1 MSAQPHS
8 CQLAGV
14 LQQRYSWPLLP
25 LDIWNIISLELIQ
38 APESLTQQPE
48 VLFVVFQ
55 GRKQLCMDVQVSEL
69 LKCASLTEFFAG
81 LKVEQVSE
89 EVVLALLWD
98 TPPSSQAILG
108 VLTRLTQSTEVT
120 GRKLQATGMVVGRQL
135 VALGVIACEGGVS
148 LQGQGTK
155 LDLSV
160 PVCLRTLLHWE
171 LKPDL
176 IMLKD
181 SGAPLFPSLDSH
193 LLSHLAS
200 LAKHAEEIQLVAPV
214 PSIVLR
220 DGKELQSYEF
230 DDRFLNERSS
240 FEANAEE
247 VKRIKTGWV
256 CDCGATN
263 TQDGKTCDSCGK
275 RRTLQIEVHERHSST
290 ETCAQCQALKAQLDE
305 GKVCPACGVTN
316 RTTAR
321 ICKACFVAFSVPLTP
336 GEWLCAAC
344 KMNNSA
350 SRTYCAGCYAS
361 KGQETRGSP
370 ESRWTCDNCQ
380 TVNLKGLSRCKN
392 CLLKPGAVAP
402 VITWTCRKCHF
413 SNSNEASSCR
423 ACSSSKDIAVSV
435 TDTARTEGPDYWTC
449 WSCKGLNLPEKSRCR
464 KCGNARTSDQVQFDY
479 SPPSEEAK
487 VCLNCQKP
495 VSGRGSFCAACLH
508 SEPKPTWTC
517 SNCSTINSAGY
528 CSKCFHRPK

>member
-14 LQQRYSWPLLP
+14 LQQRYSLPLLP
-25 LDIWNIISLELIQ
+25 LDVWNILSLELIQ
-38 APESLTQQPE
+38 TPESLTQQPE
-48 VLFVVFQ
+48 VLFVAFQ

-69 LKCASLTEFFAG
+69 LRCESLTEFFAE
-81 LKVEQVSE
+81 LKVEQISE
-89 EVVLALLWD
+89 EIVLVLLWD
-98 TPPSSQAILG
+98 TPPSAQAILG
-108 VLTRLTQSTEVT
+108 VLTRLAPPIEVA
-120 GRKLQATGMVVGRQL
+120 GKKLQAAGMVVGRQL
-135 VALGVIACEGGVS
+135 VALGVVPCEGGVS

-155 LDLSV
+155 LALSV

-176 IMLKD
+176 IMLKV
-181 SGAPLFPSLDSH
+181 SCAPLFPPFDSR

-200 LAKHAEEIQLVAPV
+200 LAKQAEEIQLVAPV

-220 DGKELQSYEF
+220 DGKELQSYESE
-230 DDRFLNERSS
+230 DRFLNDRSS
-240 FEANAEE
+240 FEVNAEE
-247 VKRIKTGWV
+247 MKSRKTGWK
-256 CDCGATN
+256 CACGITN
-263 TQDGKTCDSCGK
+263 TEGNTCDSCGK
-275 RRTLQIEVHERHSST
+275 RRTLQIEVHERHSSA
-290 ETCAQCQALKAQLDE
+290 ETCAQCQALKVQLDE
-305 GKVCPACGVTN
+305 GKVCPACGITN

-321 ICKACFVAFSVPLTP
+321 ICKACFAAFSTSLTA

-361 KGQETRGSP
+361 KGQEARGSP

-392 CLLKPGAVAP
+392 CLLKPGAVTP
-402 VITWTCRKCHF
+402 VVTWTCRKCHF
-413 SNSNEASSCR
+413 SNTNEVSICR
-423 ACSSSKDIAVSV
+423 ACSSSKEIAASV

-449 WSCKGLNLPEKSRCR
+449 WSCKGLNLPEKSLCR
-464 KCGNARTSDQVQFDY
+464 KCGNPHTSEQALFDY
-479 SPPSEEAK
+479 SPPPEEFKA
-487 VCLNCQKP
+487 CLNCQKP
-495 VSGRGSFCAACLH
+495 VTGRGSFCAACLH
-508 SEPKPTWTC
+508 SEPKPIWTC
-517 SNCSTINSAGY
+517 SNCSTVNSAGY